1 MPGHELGACRGNGGR
16 GAPARE
22 PAGRA
27 FHAAARAQLGL
38 DLPEEEGAE
47 AGAEAGAGEEAG
59 ADGGW
64 AGDGVSFEDVD
75 EEGKQ
80 WKGRGR
86 KKRKLKKREGK
97 DLYKLLGLG
106 NLRYLASEK
115 EIRRGYQKAALKYH
129 PDKAAQAGSEEE
141 KAEIEERFKAI
152 QAAYE
157 TLSDK
162 AKRREYDS
170 LDEFDDSLPN
180 ACPEGGFFA
189 TFGPAFRRQARWS
202 EREPVPELGEDDT
215 QYADVEKFYEF
226 WFRFKSWRE
235 FPHEEEEDPE
245 QAEGREHRR
254 WIERFNAKLR
264 EKGKKEEARRM
275 RDFVD
280 AAYRNDPRVRRK
292 KEEEEAKRKAKKE
305 AKRQARQ
312 AEADEKARVER
323 EAQEAREAEEERA
336 RVAQAEAKKQRD
348 HDRKAAQRQRAR
360 LRKLAGTVREAGGQT
375 EAAGASTDNVEFLT
389 SKLDMLELAAL
400 GDTVEGCAGDF
411 AAAAA
416 ALGAAA
422 ESLREK
428 ERSEKE
434 REEAQREEAD
444 RVKREEEERAR
455 AQARADST
463 PWENPELKLLEKALK
478 KYPKGYAKRWNLI
491 STFVGTRSP
500 DECADKSKEVLAKQA
515 SAGVGHVVRK
525 KHLANMEIKS
535 PVTLR
540 HESFSDV
547 DVHLSGNAA
556 SVYSAQVSSGTSQ
569 TESTA
574 ASSRLSRQAAGAA
587 GANPEAK
594 PWTKEEGVKLVQALK
609 SVPKDATDRW
619 DQVAARLPGRS
630 KKDCMLRYKA
640 LMEKLKASKK

>member
-1 MPGHELGACRGNGGR
+1 
-16 GAPARE
+16 
-22 PAGRA
+22 
-27 FHAAARAQLGL
+27 
-38 DLPEEEGAE
+38 
-47 AGAEAGAGEEAG
+47 
-59 ADGGW
+59 
-64 AGDGVSFEDVD
+64 VTFEDVD
-75 EEGKQ
+75 DEGKQ

-115 EIRRGYQKAALKYH
+115 EIRRGYQKAALKHH
-129 PDKAAQAGSEEE
+129 PDKAAQAGSEAE

-162 AKRREYDS
+162 GKRREYDS
-170 LDEFDDSLPN
+170 LDEFDDSLPST
-180 ACPEGGFFA
+180 CPEGGFFE

-202 EREPVPELGEDDT
+202 DRDPTPGLGEDGT
-215 QYADVEKFYEF
+215 PHAEVEKFYEF

-264 EKGKKEEARRM
+264 DKGKKEEARRL

-280 AAYRNDPRVRRK
+280 AAYRLDPRIRRK
-292 KEEEEAKRKAKKE
+292 KEEEEAKRQAKKQ

-323 EAQEAREAEEERA
+323 EAREAREAEEEQARA
-336 RVAQAEAKKQRD
+336 AQAEAKKQRD
-348 HDRKAAQRQRAR
+348 HDRKAAQRQRSR
-360 LRKLAGTVREAGGQT
+360 LRKLAGAVRESGG
-375 EAAGASTDNVEFLT
+375 EAAAEAASTDSVEFLT
-389 SKLDMLELAAL
+389 AKLAATELSAL
-400 GDTVEGCAGDF
+400 GDALEGCTGD
-411 AAAAA
+411 AAAGAA
-416 ALGAAA
+416 ALRAAA
-422 ESLREK
+422 DAVKEK
-428 ERSEKE
+428 ERGAREEAQAE
-434 REEAQREEAD
+434 REEAERLRRD
-444 RVKREEEERAR
+444 EEERAR
-455 AQARADST
+455 AQARAAST
-463 PWENPELKLLEKALK
+463 PWENPELKLLEKGLK

-491 STFVGTRSP
+491 AAFVGTRTP
-500 DECADKSKEVLAKQA
+500 DECAEKSKDVLAKQA
-515 SAGVGHVVRK
+515 AAGVGHVVRK

-547 DVHLSGNAA
+547 DVELSGTAA
-556 SVYSAQVSSGTSQ
+556 NVYDAQMSSGASQ
-569 TESTA
+569 TEGAKKAPSRLGAPEAAAPAPTA
-574 ASSRLSRQAAGAA
+574 A
-587 GANPEAK
+587 
-594 PWTKEEGVKLVQALK
+594 PWTKEEGVKLIQALK
-609 SVPKDATDRW
+609 AAPKDAPDRW
-619 DQVAARLPGRS
+619 DRVAAALPGRS

-640 LMEKLKASKK
+640 LMAKLKASKK